1 MERNIWVIHKNKQ
14 EIILLQQVINQTGGL
29 RAFCML
35 TKEMV
40 HRGIEKYTKGDKKI
54 APSLIV
60 MDYDTVILEHPDIMN
75 DISREDSLL
84 GIPVFFLVSERT
96 NELEEHCYELG
107 AAAVLMKPLNR
118 LGILRMERASYQYEM
133 TKNYEK
139 IMLTQATEL
148 KAAREIK
155 HLNEQLAARNDLL
168 YQVFGRYFSDDV
180 VQDILQKPTDALIG
194 GEKRAVT
201 VMMADLRGFT
211 ALSGKISPE
220 TVTNMLNYYLGI
232 MTEIIMK
239 YRGTVIEFVGDEILA
254 VFGAPAPSAC
264 PEDDALMASITMQN
278 SMEEVNRYNK
288 EQGYP
293 VLEMGIALHRGD
305 VVLGNIGSERMMRYN
320 VIGATVNQCSRIESY
335 SVGGQILMSV
345 ETIQH
350 MEGIAQVK
358 RFFQLRSKGNSKP
371 IKVATVIGIDGEHS
385 AVLHNRGND
394 EFVRLQT
401 PVSVI
406 ANRVEQKQIIDQ
418 DITGVVIAM
427 SRHRVRLRLSE
438 ELEEYTDVTIRAMR
452 DGNVGLFSDVYGK
465 VIEVTED
472 NKKEIVIY
480 ITSVTDDYLNFYL
493 DQREDVTHD
502 ISG

>member
-1 MERNIWVIHKNKQ
+1 
-14 EIILLQQVINQTGGL
+14 
-29 RAFCML
+29 
-35 TKEMV
+35 
-40 HRGIEKYTKGDKKI
+40 
-54 APSLIV
+54 
-60 MDYDTVILEHPDIMN
+60 
-75 DISREDSLL
+75 
-84 GIPVFFLVSERT
+84 
-96 NELEEHCYELG
+96 
-107 AAAVLMKPLNR
+107 
-118 LGILRMERASYQYEM
+118 
-133 TKNYEK
+133 
-139 IMLTQATEL
+139 
-148 KAAREIK
+148 
-155 HLNEQLAARNDLL
+155 
-168 YQVFGRYFSDDV
+168 
-180 VQDILQKPTDALIG
+180 
-194 GEKRAVT
+194 
-201 VMMADLRGFT
+201 
-211 ALSGKISPE
+211 
-220 TVTNMLNYYLGI
+220 
-232 MTEIIMK
+232 
-239 YRGTVIEFVGDEILA
+239 
-254 VFGAPAPSAC
+254 
-264 PEDDALMASITMQN
+264 
-278 SMEEVNRYNK
+278 
-288 EQGYP
+288 
-293 VLEMGIALHRGD
+293 
-305 VVLGNIGSERMMRYN
+305 
-320 VIGATVNQCSRIESY
+320 
-335 SVGGQILMSV
+335 MSV

-406 ANRVEQKQIIDQ
+406 ANRVEQKQIIDR